1 MAKRIFKYLF
11 YSFFISFLSSLTYM
25 LVRHQKY
32 NETGFKQSL
41 LLLIVLNII
50 IFILSLTALLNT
62 KLNIRRNW
70 LISLFSFITL
80 PFGFLLTLLIL
91 IIDFDPPQKR
101 LEDYI
106 FILHSSII
114 FCLALSFYFSKF
126 RQTIDKEV

>member
-1 MAKRIFKYLF
+1 
-11 YSFFISFLSSLTYM
+11 M

-32 NETGFKQSL
+32 NETGFRQSAL
-41 LLLIVLNII
+41 LLLALNIV
-50 IFILSLTALLNT
+50 IFILSLTALLNI
-62 KLNIRRNW
+62 KLNIRLN
-70 LISLFSFITL
+70 SLTSLLSFITL

-114 FCLALSFYFSKF
+114 FCLALSFNFIKF
-126 RQTIDKEV
+126 RRTIDQEL